1 MAKIGLEDVRFN
13 APHGFYAEEHLTGNE
28 FSIDVWVE
36 IGISGAA
43 AGDDLGK
50 TVSYSTIYY
59 LLQAEMKKPA
69 QLLETLAQRM
79 VDRILEQFSPRVSGV
94 TLKLRKLNPPLGGQ
108 VAAAFVEVSSSS
120 GSGITRPDKEKDV
133 YDEEEDEGEYYEDDE
148 GYDDYEAY

>member
-13 APHGFYAEEHLTGNE
+13 APHGYYTEEHLTGNE

-36 IGISGAA
+36 TDIGGAA
-43 AGDDLGK
+43 VGDDLGQ

-59 LLQAEMKKPA
+59 LLQLEMKKPA
-69 QLLETLAQRM
+69 KLLETLAQRM
-79 VDRILEQFSPRVSGV
+79 ADRIQDQFPRVKGV

-120 GSGITRPDKEKDV
+120 GSGIIRPDKEKDV
-133 YDEEEDEGEYYEDDE
+133 YDEEEDEEEYYEDDE
-148 GYDDYEAY
+148 GYDDYGAY